1 MLQKNKCC
9 CEDNSFE
16 KSERIFKDKMNTW
29 TCECDHDKDDHIDP
43 QPDHTCNDMTLAMP
57 YVKNQTLNMRTLKN
71 CKDALTAGTLFEELD
86 MPFTGGHRND

>member
-9 CEDNSFE
+9 CEDSYFE
-16 KSERIFKDKMNTW
+16 KSERIFKDKMNAW
-29 TCECDHDKDDHIDP
+29 SCGCDEDKEDHMNP
-43 QPDHTCNDMTLAMP
+43 QPDQTCNDMTLAMA

-71 CKDALTAGTLFEELD
+71 CEDALMAGTLFEELD